1 MDGEQSFSEQFEN
14 ILSSLNNFRLHVNT
28 IQQQIKILEKNVKRE
43 FKSLKKDADKNKIA
57 KGNKKPSG
65 FAIPTKVT
73 NELCAFMNQKD
84 GTDIAR
90 TDVTKA
96 VIEYINKNKLQN
108 SENKQIIIPDE
119 KLKTLL
125 GINGD
130 EKVTYFTLQKF
141 MNRHFIK
148 PTLKEKEKE
157 IEIEKEE

>member
-73 NELCAFMNQKD
+73 NELCEFMNKTE
-84 GTDIAR
+84 GTEIAR
-90 TDVTKA
+90 TEVTKA
-96 VIEYINKNKLQN
+96 LCSYIKDNKL
-108 SENKQIIIPDE
+108 ENKENSKIISPDN
-119 KLKTLL
+119 KLKMLL
-125 GINGD
+125 GIEEGQ
-130 EKVTYFTLQKF
+130 ELTYFTIQKF
-141 MNRHFIK
+141 MNKHFI
-148 PTLKEKEKE
+148 
-157 IEIEKEE
+157 

>member
-1 MDGEQSFSEQFEN
+1 M
-14 ILSSLNNFRLHVNT
+14 T
-28 IQQQIKILEKNVKRE
+28 
-43 FKSLKKDADKNKIA
+43 
-57 KGNKKPSG
+57 
-65 FAIPTKVT
+65 
-73 NELCAFMNQKD
+73 
-84 GTDIAR
+84 
-90 TDVTKA
+90 

-148 PTLKEKEKE
+148 PTLKEKE
-157 IEIEKEE
+157 IEKEE

>member
-1 MDGEQSFSEQFEN
+1 MDGEHSFSEQFEN

-43 FKSLKKDADKNKIA
+43 FKSLKKEVDKNKTS

-96 VIEYINKNKLQN
+96 VIEYINKNKL
-108 SENKQIIIPDE
+108 
-119 KLKTLL
+119 
-125 GINGD
+125 
-130 EKVTYFTLQKF
+130 
-141 MNRHFIK
+141 
-148 PTLKEKEKE
+148 
-157 IEIEKEE
+157 